1 MKSQG
6 TQSELCSSPPP
17 FPPPKSIPS
26 SLLLSAGKTIFN
38 FSQYFAV
45 TFEFTRKIK
54 LDNIKNYTSIF
65 DDVNKQFI
73 GDVQEMRRPEADSL
87 PQVQRVRSDQR
98 RRPLQFISRCR

>member
-26 SLLLSAGKTIFN
+26 SLLLSA
-38 FSQYFAV
+38 
-45 TFEFTRKIK
+45 
-54 LDNIKNYTSIF
+54 
-65 DDVNKQFI
+65 
-73 GDVQEMRRPEADSL
+73 EMRRPEADSL
-87 PQVQRVRSDQR
+87 PQVQRVRSYQR